1 MFTYLPT
8 WVQGFDKQCRPIAW
22 RQFGKLEIWNV
33 LKLTT
38 METLL
43 KFHAWEAEQ
52 ALRLMNNQGNA
63 TGHHIETF
71 VIVIDAAGWHM
82 GLATTD
88 AFSFIRGMSSTD
100 SDHYPERLGK
110 LILINAPKALSFVW
124 RMVSSLLDAVTL
136 AKISV
141 FSKKSEWLPELL
153 SVMDEDQIPI
163 QYGGTARDFT
173 PEEALQSMDPPP
185 VQQLIITSN
194 TQQIETESNN
204 ISSETIPSPPT
215 EPLTSETI
223 LPPSIP
229 LVDEVTNTAA

>member
-1 MFTYLPT
+1 MTSM
-8 WVQGFDKQCRPIAW
+8 D
-22 RQFGKLEIWNV
+22 
-33 LKLTT
+33 
-38 METLL
+38 TLL

-52 ALRLMNNQGNA
+52 ALRLMNNQVVT

-110 LILINAPKALSFVW
+110 LVLINAPKALSFVW

-141 FSKKSEWLPELL
+141 FSKKSEWYPELL
-153 SVMDEDQIPI
+153 SLMDEDQIPV
-163 QYGGTARDFT
+163 QYGGTAKDFT
-173 PEEALQSMDPPP
+173 PEEALQSMDPP
-185 VQQLIITSN
+185 QNITKIQTQLITKNENEVETTSLK
-194 TQQIETESNN
+194 T
-204 ISSETIPSPPT
+204 SSETINQTHSITTPITEGESLPVIENIPSTSETPLPPSPP
-215 EPLTSETI
+215 SNN
-223 LPPSIP
+223 
-229 LVDEVTNTAA
+229 EVTSDI